1 MAFPKVVPL
10 FPLPDQVVLL
20 GMPSPFRIFEPRYR
34 ALAEDLAGH
43 AVEDRWLAIPR
54 LTGKWQAEYG
64 GAPAFTPIA
73 AVVRALRLEAL
84 PDGQWFLLAEGVS
97 RVRLTEAPSTCL
109 YRLAQV
115 QELPDMADD
124 APVSGLI
131 DRLRA
136 AVSDLAHRL
145 REQGN
150 PLLHLLTRH
159 EDRQVVDHLGALLLV
174 APDDRQAF
182 LEEPTLGGRARRL
195 LRALG
200 AQRGPAQPS
209 IN

>member
-1 MAFPKVVPL
+1 MLMGV
-10 FPLPDQVVLL
+10 
-20 GMPSPFRIFEPRYR
+20 PSPFRIFEPRYR
-34 ALAEDLAGH
+34 ALAEDLDRLPT
-43 AVEDRWLAIPR
+43 EDRWLAIPR
-54 LTGKWQAEYG
+54 LSGRLDHG
-64 GAPAFTPIA
+64 GAPAFAPVA
-73 AVVRALRLEAL
+73 AVVRVLRLEAL
-84 PDGQWFLLAEGVS
+84 ADGHWFLLAEGVA
-97 RVRLTEAPSTCL
+97 RVRLTEAPSTRP

-115 QELPDMADD
+115 QEFPDAPDD
-124 APVSGLI
+124 GPVSGLI

-159 EDRQVVDHLGALLLV
+159 EDKQVVDHLGALLLV

>member
-1 MAFPKVVPL
+1 MELPASVPL
-10 FPLPDQVVLL
+10 FPLPNHVMLMGV
-20 GMPSPFRIFEPRYR
+20 PSPFRIFEPRYR
-34 ALAEDLAGH
+34 ALAEDLAGR

-54 LTGKWQAEYG
+54 LTGKWQADYA
-64 GAPAFTPIA
+64 GAPAFAPVA
-73 AVVRALRLEAL
+73 ALVRALRLEAL

-97 RVRLTEAPSTCL
+97 RVRLTEITSTSL

-115 QELPDMADD
+115 QEFPDLADD
-124 APVSGLI
+124 GPVSGLI

-209 IN
+209 VN